1 MKTRACFFG
10 ILMVTATLRAGAGE
24 VMTVSV
30 SPAVAFAPAT
40 LVVRAKI
47 EADAR
52 NRTVEIVAESPSF
65 YRSSEIEL
73 DGDKAPRTNVFE
85 FRAVPP
91 GTYDVKAT
99 LRDASG
105 QPRASV
111 RSTVNI
117 IAAGGSDR

>member
-1 MKTRACFFG
+1 MKTRACFIG

-24 VMTVSV
+24 VMTVTV

-40 LVVRAKI
+40 LVVRTQI

-52 NRTVEIVAESPSF
+52 NRTVEIVAESPNF

-73 DGDKAPRTNVFE
+73 DGNKAPRTTRIE
-85 FRAVPP
+85 FRSLPS
-91 GTYDVKAT
+91 GNYDVKAT
-99 LRDASG
+99 LRDSTG
-105 QPRASV
+105 QARASA

-117 IAAGGSDR
+117 IAAGSDRP